1 MLTKEDFNQFENKLS
16 FSEILQKKVDK
27 EILAEVTEKVVY
39 EKELL
44 QLQAELVNLQR
55 WVAKHKRRVCV
66 IFEGRDAAGKGGAI
80 RRFTEHL
87 NPRSM
92 RVVALTKPTEVE
104 CANRVSF
111 RNHCSL
117 N

>member
-1 MLTKEDFNQFENKLS
+1 MLTKEDFNHYEQ
-16 FSEILQKKVDK
+16 DK
-27 EILAEVTEKVVY
+27 EKFLYILNHKIGKNTLDQIVEKVEY
-39 EKELL
+39 EKELV

-55 WVAKHKRRVCV
+55 WVAKHKKRVCI
-66 IFEGRDAAGKGGAI
+66 IFEGRDAAGKGGSI

-104 CANRVSF
+104 KG
-111 RNHCSL
+111 
-117 N
+117 

>member
-44 QLQAELVNLQR
+44 QLQEIVKFIHSQALELFV
-55 WVAKHKRRVCV
+55 
-66 IFEGRDAAGKGGAI
+66 
-80 RRFTEHL
+80 
-87 NPRSM
+87 
-92 RVVALTKPTEVE
+92 
-104 CANRVSF
+104 
-111 RNHCSL
+111 
-117 N
+117 